1 MTIVRRKTKVSN
13 PRTGPN
19 LRGLSY
25 SPDANPLIEAHE
37 ITVKR
42 RRVKTGS
49 NRELVDP
56 ETGELQGVAAIYTV
70 EDKDDA
76 EFVKVFS
83 DGVKAAFGLSKTA
96 SRVFQVV
103 LDQYQGTPMRGGY
116 ADSVY
121 LAWFDGG
128 LSGQSIGM
136 TDRTFQNG
144 LKELLAKGFLSP
156 RSPNLFWVNPSLFF
170 KGDRVAFVKEY
181 RRRPVETKLPKPEK
195 TPDRDLNTVD
205 WVDELDGS

>member
-1 MTIVRRKTKVSN
+1 MTKTRNTKVSN
-13 PRTGPN
+13 ARQGPS
-19 LRGLSY
+19 LRGLSFC
-25 SPDANPLIEAHE
+25 PDANPLIEPQE

-49 NRELVDP
+49 NRDLVDP
-56 ETGELQGVAAIYTV
+56 TTGELQAVAAVYTF
-70 EDKDDA
+70 EEKDDM

-83 DGVKAAFGLSKTA
+83 EGVKAAFGLSKTA
-96 SRVFQVV
+96 HRVFQVV

-128 LSGQSIGM
+128 LSGHSIGM

-144 LKELLAKGFLSP
+144 LKELLAKGFIAP
-156 RSPNLFWVNPSLFF
+156 RSPNLFWVNPALFF

-181 RRRPVETKLPKPEK
+181 RRKPPQKDVELEK
-195 TPDRDLNTVD
+195 QVEND
-205 WVDELDGS
+205 